1 MQAGLD
7 FGVLKKSDTWK
18 AFGIGVVLF
27 CIIGFA
33 SLSLFGLTSSIYGTS
48 DEISEVPDWVAPSM
62 NREGIDDLYTAEDGT
77 IQLSSLRGH
86 VVILDFMAIDCAN
99 CHYVQE
105 HIDDNLAE
113 WEGLDGEYPVIAV
126 SIATWYQ
133 YESFEQINTTFGDP
147 ESNRHMPWP
156 IVNGGDDVVLL
167 EDGERGDITEYY
179 SAQSIPL
186 ALVIDH
192 EGFVVAK
199 ENTGTPLDGWKSF
212 DSAIEAANLGEAE
225 DLRMGIKK
233 ADRSVSGVFIIG
245 LFLGILVYF
254 SPCAFPVLPSFITY
268 YLSLGMREDELRQ
281 EGKLTGRMP
290 NSFEVGGY
298 AALGQLTFFTIVG
311 IIHLWTK

>member
-7 FGVLKKSDTWK
+7 FGVLKESDTWK

-99 CHYVQE
+99 CLYVQE

-133 YESFEQINTTFGDP
+133 YESFEQINATFGDP

-156 IVNGGDDVVLL
+156 FVNGGDDVVLL

-225 DLRMGIKK
+225 DLRIGIKK
-233 ADRSVSGVFIIG
+233 ADRSVSGAVS
-245 LFLGILVYF
+245 Y
-254 SPCAFPVLPSFITY
+254 TH
-268 YLSLGMREDELRQ
+268 LRAH
-281 EGKLTGRMP
+281 ET
-290 NSFEVGGY
+290 
-298 AALGQLTFFTIVG
+298 
-311 IIHLWTK
+311 